1 MKSKK
6 VWHDFACFIKLI
18 KVDHPKVIWIIAVG
32 SLTTAAQPFVH
43 LFLYSRILNKVLSGQ
58 YQKCIMD
65 VAVLLIVTFIL
76 GLISKACQQSI
87 MVLKDTCADTI
98 FLKTADKAYTM
109 EYEEFEK
116 TQTMD
121 DIRRV
126 RAGENG
132 TGGIDAQIQNC
143 YTLTE
148 KAFSILFSLV
158 FVILLFIQV
167 KPGSSNFFA
176 SIWSSVLIVAIF
188 AIIMTFGMKLSKA
201 SYKKFY
207 EVRKKN
213 EHFNSLA
220 IYMFSIMNNYQF
232 GKDIRIYSMQ
242 GLLNQYYVSITKAIN
257 KFYLKWGI
265 IEGSNTGLIIF
276 LTQLASGFVYIIVGG
291 KAMNGII
298 NTGDVLLYA
307 GAVLQLSNSLTD
319 AIIEYN
325 NFHYRTEYLDT
336 YNEFINR
343 QNFHYTGTLP
353 VEKRSDG
360 QYEFTL
366 ENVSFEYPGTGD
378 RILEHINLKFTVGQ
392 KYAIVGRNGSGKTT
406 LIKLLCRLYDPTE
419 GRILLNG
426 IDIRYY
432 DYDEYTKIFSV
443 VFQDF
448 KLLSLPLRD
457 NVSSGQDSDEKRM
470 WEVLKQV
477 GMKERVEEM
486 PEKLH
491 TILYKNNGKGIEIS
505 GGEAQKLAIARAL
518 YKDSPFVILDEP
530 TAALDPI
537 SEADIYEN
545 FNHMIQ
551 GKTAVYISHRMSSCK
566 FCDDIIVLDKGRIA
580 ERGSHEKLL
589 KEKGIY
595 ASLYQIQAQYYTA

>member
-1 MKSKK
+1 
-6 VWHDFACFIKLI
+6 
-18 KVDHPKVIWIIAVG
+18 
-32 SLTTAAQPFVH
+32 
-43 LFLYSRILNKVLSGQ
+43 
-58 YQKCIMD
+58 
-65 VAVLLIVTFIL
+65 
-76 GLISKACQQSI
+76 
-87 MVLKDTCADTI
+87 
-98 FLKTADKAYTM
+98 M
-109 EYEEFEK
+109 EYEESEK

-143 YTLTE
+143 YTLTD

-158 FVILLFIQV
+158 FVALLFMQV

-176 SIWSSVLIVAIF
+176 SIWSSVLIVVIYAF
-188 AIIMTFGMKLSKA
+188 IMTFGMKLSKA

-207 EVRKKN
+207 AVRKTN
-213 EHFNSLA
+213 EHINSIA
-220 IYMFSIMNNYQF
+220 IYMYSIMNNYQY

-242 GLLNQYYVSITKAIN
+242 GLLNQYYMNISKQVN
-257 KFYLKWGI
+257 KFYLKWGV
-265 IEGSNTGLIIF
+265 IEGSNTGFIVF
-276 LTQLASGFVYIIVGG
+276 LTQLASGLVYIIVGG
-291 KAMNGII
+291 KAMSGMI
-298 NTGDVLLYA
+298 NTGDVLLYV
-307 GAVLQLSNSLTD
+307 GAVLQLSTSLTE
-319 AIIEYN
+319 AMIEYN
-325 NFHYRTEYLDT
+325 NFHYRTEYLNS
-336 YNEFINR
+336 YNEFLNKP
-343 QNFHYTGTLP
+343 NSHYTGTLP

-366 ENVSFEYPGTGD
+366 ENVGFRYPGTEEL
-378 RILEHINLKFTVGQ
+378 ILEHINLKFTVGQ

-432 DYDEYTKIFSV
+432 DYDEYTKVFSV

-448 KLLSLPLRD
+448 KLLSLPLGD
-457 NVSSGQDSDEKRM
+457 NISSGQEINEKRM
-470 WEVLKQV
+470 WEVLQQV

-486 PEKLH
+486 PEKLS
-491 TILYKNNGKGIEIS
+491 TNLYKNNGKGVEVS

-537 SEADIYEN
+537 SEAEIYEN
-545 FNHMIQ
+545 FNRMVQ

-580 ERGSHEKLL
+580 ERGSHEKLI

-595 ASLYQIQAQYYTA
+595 ASLYQVQAQYYTA